1 VLLPGG
7 GRQQLIEAR
16 KGEKVDRY
24 QKAND
29 VPELVKPTKYFILKE
44 NITYWPCGS
53 SLKRIHSV
61 WIIIHCR

>member
-16 KGEKVDRY
+16 KGEKVDRD

-29 VPELVKPTKYFILKE
+29 VPEVVNSY
-44 NITYWPCGS
+44 
-53 SLKRIHSV
+53 
-61 WIIIHCR
+61 